1 VAKPDDKYKCG
12 VFCFDSNN
20 LLAITYKTVT
30 NIEVRKIGAPD
41 KAYTMKR
48 EYLRK
53 EN

>member
-30 NIEVRKIGAPD
+30 NIEVRIYMDEMSG
-41 KAYTMKR
+41 
-48 EYLRK
+48 RK
-53 EN
+53 QT